1 VSILENKEI
10 VIRHSKKN
18 MASYGFGIMSRE
30 FIQMAFNVLVFFY
43 YEVEIGLNVWLIG
56 LGLVIFAIYN
66 AINDPLLGYLTDRP
80 FKFTKKWGR
89 RFPWIL
95 LGGIP
100 LGFCYFLVFT
110 PPRVDPKTGAW
121 IILGWLVFSTCLFDT
136 VHSIFFVN
144 LQSLFPDKFRSIEE
158 RRTVVIFQIFIGSF
172 GVALGAML
180 PPLIITFGD
189 LESYIFQGL
198 AVMIIG
204 LITMILAIPGIRED
218 QETINLYLNSY
229 QKEVKRESFFKSMK
243 IAFKQKSFVA
253 YIFLYTMYWVIINC
267 MQASIP
273 YVVRF
278 VLKMPA
284 SATTFIMAA
293 FLLGAIFSVPFW
305 YKIAQKTN
313 DNRKVMLISATLMGV
328 FVSPLIFLE
337 SYILIIITIFIWGT
351 AQGGYWS
358 MIFPVFSD
366 VIDESV
372 VLHEKRE
379 EGTYI
384 GMQQFFGRIGLVI
397 QVLIFAIVHSLTG
410 FVEGSDTQSPQ
421 AVWGI
426 HIHLALLPMI
436 AILLGA
442 VIFWKMYDLRPD
454 KVSEHQIKIKQL
466 KL

>member
-1 VSILENKEI
+1 MSENNNQIKF
-10 VIRHSKKN
+10 HSKKS
-18 MASYGFGIMSRE
+18 MASYGFGVMNRE
-30 FIQMAFNVLVFFY
+30 FIQMAFNILVFFY

-80 FKFTKKWGR
+80 FRFTKRWGR

-95 LGGIP
+95 IGGLP

-110 PPRVDPKTGAW
+110 PPSVDPERGAW
-121 IILGWLVFSTCLFDT
+121 ILFGWLVFTTCLFDS
-136 VHSIFFVN
+136 VHSLYFVN
-144 LQSLFPDKFRSIEE
+144 FQSLFPDKFRSIKE
-158 RRTVVIFQIFIGSF
+158 RRTVVIFQILLGSIGVS
-172 GVALGAML
+172 LGAIL
-180 PPLIITFGD
+180 PPLFITFGN
-189 LESYIFQGL
+189 LESYVLQALIVLIFG
-198 AVMIIG
+198 V
-204 LITMILAIPGIRED
+204 ITMLLAIPGARED
-218 QETINLYLNSY
+218 QETIDLYLQSA
-229 QKEVKRESFFKSMK
+229 QKEVKKESFFKSMRR
-243 IAFKQKSFVA
+243 AFKQKSFIA

-278 VLKMPA
+278 ILKMPA
-284 SATTFIMAA
+284 SATTFIMAG
-293 FLLGAIFSVPFW
+293 FLLGAMVSVPFW

-313 DNRKVMLISATLMGV
+313 DNRKVMLIAATLMGV
-328 FVSPLIFLE
+328 FVSPLIFFE
-337 SYILIIITIFIWGT
+337 DYILIIISVFVWGI

-372 VLHEKRE
+372 VLHEQRE

-410 FVEGSDTQSPQ
+410 FVEGADTQSSQ
-421 AVWGI
+421 AIWGI
-426 HIHLALLPMI
+426 HMHLALIPMI

-442 VIFWKMYDLRPD
+442 LVFWRVYDLRPD
-454 KVSEHQIKIKQL
+454 KVSEHQLKIREL